1 MIAIDIVLKF
11 LISMIA
17 AIFLIYSFINIKSAA
32 ENYFSSFE
40 ISKSSYEIRILNV
53 EKIDE
58 EFARTISEI
67 CIDILNIT
75 KKSACYYLKSSNR
88 FNVSTREYEGEYKS
102 QRYKFDAKIFDERKQ
117 NGLVI
122 IEKGEGKIK
131 YFVRLIN

>member
-32 ENYFSSFE
+32 ENYFSTFE
-40 ISKSSYEIRILNV
+40 VSKSNYEIRILNV

-58 EFARTISEI
+58 ESAKAISET

-75 KKSACYYLKSSNR
+75 KKSACYYLKSSNG
-88 FNVSTREYEGEYKS
+88 FNIVTREYEGEYKN
-102 QRYKFDAKIFDERKQ
+102 QRYKFDAKNFDEKKQ
-117 NGLVI
+117 NGLII
-122 IEKGEGKIK
+122 IEKREGEIK

>member
-32 ENYFSSFE
+32 ENYFSTFE
-40 ISKSSYEIRILNV
+40 VSKSNYEIRILNV

-58 EFARTISEI
+58 ESAKAISET

-75 KKSACYYLKSSNR
+75 KKSACYYLKSSNG
-88 FNVSTREYEGEYKS
+88 FNIVARGYEGEYKN
-102 QRYKFDAKIFDERKQ
+102 QRYKFDAKNFDEKKQ
-117 NGLVI
+117 NGLII
-122 IEKGEGKIK
+122 IEKGEGEIK

>member
-11 LISMIA
+11 MISMIV
-17 AIFLIYSFINIKSAA
+17 AIFLIYSFIDIKNAT

-40 ISKSSYEIRILNV
+40 VSKSNYEIRILNV

-75 KKSACYYLKSSNR
+75 KKSACYYLKSSNG
-88 FNVSTREYEGEYKS
+88 FNVLTREYEGEYKN
-102 QRYKFDAKIFDERKQ
+102 QKYKFDAKNFDERKQ

-122 IEKGEGKIK
+122 IEKNEGKLK
-131 YFVRLIN
+131 YLVRLIN